1 MMSQPCTKSRFVL
14 SPDSPTQILN
24 PVRFISDFIRREGLS
39 NKTDERDRISDFL
52 MELGSIFLSQ
62 QYTLYHNWSIS
73 CLSGFSQTAIKTPVS
88 THVTQV
94 KYIAVLAAHSK

>member
-1 MMSQPCTKSRFVL
+1 
-14 SPDSPTQILN
+14 
-24 PVRFISDFIRREGLS
+24 
-39 NKTDERDRISDFL
+39 

-94 KYIAVLAAHSK
+94 KYIASRRLYVSLNFHGFPILFHFHCENTIVIILGGLLAMKYRIKVS

>member
-1 MMSQPCTKSRFVL
+1 
-14 SPDSPTQILN
+14 
-24 PVRFISDFIRREGLS
+24 
-39 NKTDERDRISDFL
+39 
-52 MELGSIFLSQ
+52 MELGSIFFLSQ

-94 KYIAVLAAHSK
+94 KYIAVLAAHSQRLYVSLNFHGFPILFHFHCENTIIIIPGGLLAMKYRIKVS